1 MQFPPE
7 ELELE
12 DELELDDDDEDED
25 EDEELDDEELKEEE
39 EEELDE
45 LLEDDEDDPLP
56 PPIAW
61 KAASEG
67 VPEPLPQ
74 KPKLTDEPAEIFWFH
89 ESGVTTLPFRVP
101 FHRLLIWVPAGSRV
115 TDQSVT
121 AELPLFAISTCA
133 Q

>member
-12 DELELDDDDEDED
+12 DELELDDDEEEL
-25 EDEELDDEELKEEE
+25 EDEELEL
-39 EEELDE
+39 EEELEE
-45 LLEDDEDDPLP
+45 LPEDDVVEP

-61 KAASEG
+61 KAASKG
-67 VPEPLPQ
+67 VPDPLPQ
-74 KPKLTDEPAEIFWFH
+74 KPKLIDEPAEIFWFH
-89 ESGVTTLPFRVP
+89 ESGITILPFRVP
-101 FHRLLIWVPAGSRV
+101 FQRLLIRVPAGSSV

-121 AELPLFAISTCA
+121 ADVPLLATSTCA